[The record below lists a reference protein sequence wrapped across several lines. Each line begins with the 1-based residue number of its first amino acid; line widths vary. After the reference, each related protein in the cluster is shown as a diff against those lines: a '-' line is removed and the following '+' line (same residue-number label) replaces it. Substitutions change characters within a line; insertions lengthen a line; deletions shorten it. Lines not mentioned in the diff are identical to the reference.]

1 MSFLGTK
8 EDAKRYAN
16 EAVHVIDGETSTS
29 PVRDGGSDVGGAP
42 VATNI
47 GGTVD
52 FTQSRTRTGIMDHPV
67 GTNVRQYGQR
77 NKTSYK

>member
-16 EAVHVIDGETSTS
+16 EAVHVIDGETTTS

-42 VATNI
+42 IATN
-47 GGTVD
+47 VPNAE
-52 FTQSRTRTGIMDHPV
+52 FSQSRTRTGIQDHQK
-67 GTNVRQYGQR
+67 TMRRQYGQDH
-77 NKTSYK
+77 KVSPH